1 MAKKKFVLRVD
12 ENTMAALERWA
23 ADDFRSINGQLEWV
37 ITRALKEHGRLKPSI
52 DVVED
57 NENNP

>member
-37 ITRALKEHGRLKPSI
+37 ITRALKEHGRLKPS
-52 DVVED
+52 DES
-57 NENNP
+57 ENTDEKG